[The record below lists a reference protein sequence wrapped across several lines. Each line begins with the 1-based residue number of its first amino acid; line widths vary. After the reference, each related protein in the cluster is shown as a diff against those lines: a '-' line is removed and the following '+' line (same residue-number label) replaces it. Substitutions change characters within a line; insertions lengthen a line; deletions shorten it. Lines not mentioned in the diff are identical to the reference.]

1 MEDSTLRH
9 DLAKD
14 IETFRRTSNTLV
26 EMLKKG
32 NLEGIED
39 LAREHDESFRR
50 IVAHGPFA
58 NHDDRE
64 MLIDLKE
71 VVDRTRDS
79 LEEKKEL
86 VFSKIVSF
94 KKKRQCVKAYDNR
107 R

>member
-1 MEDSTLRH
+1 MRH

-14 IETFRRTSNTLV
+14 IEAFQRTSNSLV
-26 EMLKKG
+26 DMLKKG

-39 LAREHDESFRR
+39 LARAHDESFRR

-58 NHDDRE
+58 NPDDRE

-71 VVDRTRDS
+71 VVDRTRYS
-79 LEEKKEL
+79 LEEKKEM

-94 KKKRQCVKAYDNR
+94 KRKRQCVKAYDNR

>member
-1 MEDSTLRH
+1 MLRH

-14 IETFRRTSNTLV
+14 IETFQRTSNTLV
-26 EMLKKG
+26 DMLKKG

-39 LAREHDESFRR
+39 LARAHDESFRQ

-58 NHDDRE
+58 NPDDRE
-64 MLIDLKE
+64 MLVDLKE
-71 VVDRTRDS
+71 AVDRTRDC

-94 KKKRQCVKAYDNR
+94 KRKRQCVKAYENCR
-107 R
+107 